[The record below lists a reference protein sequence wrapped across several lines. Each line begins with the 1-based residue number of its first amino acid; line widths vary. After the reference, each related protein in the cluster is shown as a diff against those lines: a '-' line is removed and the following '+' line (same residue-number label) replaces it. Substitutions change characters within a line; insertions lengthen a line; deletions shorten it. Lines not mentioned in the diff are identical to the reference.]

1 MSAQE
6 FLLITSIFV
15 AFLTLR
21 FGVPILMMWLLRLF
35 CTRVLHTQA

>member
-1 MSAQE
+1 MNTQE

-21 FGVPILMMWLLRLF
+21 FGVPILVMWLFRLF
-35 CTRVLHTQA
+35 CTRVLHAQV